1 MFFEV
6 PIFTDV
12 DLFMLL
18 QKLIHDET
26 AEVAP
31 PLDESLE
38 NGFNMRDLDGPC
50 GFQVSF

>member
-12 DLFMLL
+12 DLFMIL
-18 QKLIHDET
+18 QKPIHDET

-31 PLDESLE
+31 PLNESLE
-38 NGFNMRDLDGPC
+38 NGFNISDLDGLC